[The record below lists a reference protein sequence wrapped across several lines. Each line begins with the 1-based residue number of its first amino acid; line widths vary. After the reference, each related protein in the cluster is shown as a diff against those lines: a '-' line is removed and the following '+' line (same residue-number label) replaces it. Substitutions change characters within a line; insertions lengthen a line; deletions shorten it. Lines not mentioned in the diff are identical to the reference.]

1 MSKVFSKVSILKFK
15 PALSFYYIFV
25 QMQNFMNK
33 LSERV
38 ERLGYS
44 QTFVMS
50 NKAREMK
57 ASGIDVISLTLG
69 EPDFDVP
76 DNIKQAAFDAINQN
90 YSHYSP
96 VPGFLELREAISHK
110 LKRDNHLEYKPS
122 QICVS
127 NGAKQAI
134 LNVLAALLN
143 DGDEVILPNPYWVS
157 YDEMVKMMGGT
168 SVMLPTSYVTDFK
181 ITAEQL
187 EEAITD
193 KTKAV
198 LFSSPCNPSGGYY
211 TYDELKSLARVIAK
225 YPHVTVISD
234 EIYEYINYETKTTS
248 IAQFPEVYEQ
258 TAVIN
263 GMSKAFAMTGW
274 RIGYSACPEWL
285 AKACEKIQGQ
295 MTSGANTVAQRAS
308 IVALKTDPS
317 EYKYMI
323 DAFRKRRDLVYDLIT
338 EIPGFKVVLPKAAFY
353 FFPDISYYIGKT
365 LDGTEIKDAD
375 DFAMFILENA
385 HVGCVGGVSFGSPE
399 CIRFSYAASEEDL
412 REAMGRIKKLL
423 AKFS

>member
-1 MSKVFSKVSILKFK
+1 ME
-15 PALSFYYIFV
+15 
-25 QMQNFMNK
+25 K
-33 LSERV
+33 LSDRV
-38 ERLGYS
+38 KRLGYS

-57 ASGIDVISLTLG
+57 AGGIDVISLTLG

-96 VPGFLELREAISHK
+96 VPGFLELREAIVHK
-110 LKRDNHLEYKPS
+110 LKRDNELEYKPS

-127 NGAKQAI
+127 NGAKQSI

-187 EEAITD
+187 EEAITE

-211 TYDELKSLARVIAK
+211 TYDELKSIARVIAK

-308 IVALKTDPS
+308 ITALKTDPS
-317 EYKYMI
+317 EYQYMI
-323 DAFRKRRDLVYDLIT
+323 DAFRKRRDLVYDLIKQ
-338 EIPGFKVVLPKAAFY
+338 IPGFKVVLPKAAFY
-353 FFPDISYYIGKT
+353 FFPDISFYIGKT
-365 LDGTEIKDAD
+365 LNGTEIKDSD
-375 DFAMFILENA
+375 DFAKFLLENA

-412 REAMGRIKKLL
+412 IEAMKRIKNTLEQ
-423 AKFS
+423 FS